1 MTCQLYLKAGRVP
14 AISQGKQI
22 LNVYYGFFGCEC
34 VPHIRRGRFHG
45 F

>member
-14 AISQGKQI
+14 AVSQGKQI
-22 LNVYYGFFGCEC
+22 VNVHKVFFGCEC
-34 VPHIRRGRFHG
+34 VPHVRRENICG